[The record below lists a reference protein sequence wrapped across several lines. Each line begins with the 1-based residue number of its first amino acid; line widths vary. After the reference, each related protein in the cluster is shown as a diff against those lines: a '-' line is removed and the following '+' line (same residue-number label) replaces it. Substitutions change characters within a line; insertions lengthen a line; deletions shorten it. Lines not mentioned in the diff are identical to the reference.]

1 MELYLIVIDIR
12 QFRHHIVRPALEA
25 IRATGVAAENLLI
38 GTAIQESH
46 LRYIRQLQDGPA
58 RGFFQME
65 PATHKDIWENFLKYR
80 VELSENVKKLLVG
93 GAPEVA
99 QLEWNLLYAAAMCR
113 VHYMRVPHALPAAN
127 DVPGLAKYWKQHYNT
142 PLGKGTVQ
150 EFEENYERYVVRADT
165 A

>member
-1 MELYLIVIDIR
+1 MLDIR
-12 QFRHHIVRPALEA
+12 QFRENIIRPALNA
-25 IRATGVAAENLLI
+25 INATGDAAENLLI

-65 PATHKDIWENFLKYR
+65 PATHDDIWANFLRYR
-80 VELSENVKKLLVG
+80 AELSENVKKLLVG
-93 GAPEVA
+93 GEPDVT

-127 DVPGLAKYWKQHYNT
+127 DIPGLAAYWKQYYNT
-142 PLGKGTVQ
+142 PLGKGTEK
-150 EFEENYERYVVRADT
+150 EFEENYERYIVRADID
-165 A
+165 